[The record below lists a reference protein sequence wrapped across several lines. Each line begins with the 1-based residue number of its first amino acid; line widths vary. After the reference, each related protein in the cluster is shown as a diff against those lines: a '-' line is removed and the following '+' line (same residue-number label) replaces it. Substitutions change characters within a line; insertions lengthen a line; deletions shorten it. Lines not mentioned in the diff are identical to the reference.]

1 MSYLYILNY
10 VMTNYLRASL
20 FLLFASLFST
30 PSFCQDNTE
39 RTDKLYSMSGIGLSL
54 PVGESSNFMR
64 AKFSTTVGVN
74 LGLGNQGLFLY
85 PQLSL
90 HVFGYDNSEM
100 DSKSNYIL
108 NQGRASS
115 YLMNVALGYRKITG
129 KFAFYGFIG
138 AGGGF
143 ILTPR
148 VVVNAGANTATLNN
162 KTNHIGIIE
171 PGAGVEYNLG
181 GTNFFAESSY
191 MRGLGKIGDY
201 TFKTVPLTI
210 GIKPNL
216 SRLLYKNR

>member
-1 MSYLYILNY
+1 MLYIYTLTYTMINH
-10 VMTNYLRASL
+10 LRAY
-20 FLLFASLFST
+20 LLFIFVSLFST

-39 RTDKLYSMSGIGLSL
+39 RVDKLYSMSGIGLSL

-90 HVFGYDNSEM
+90 HVFGYDNTEM
-100 DSKSNYIL
+100 DAKSNYIL

-115 YLMNVALGYRKITG
+115 YLLNVALGYRKITG

-138 AGGGF
+138 GGGGF

-148 VVVNAGANTATLNN
+148 AVVDAGANTVTLNN
-162 KTNHIGIIE
+162 KTNHIGIIQ

-181 GTNFFAESSY
+181 GTNFFVEGSY

-201 TFKTVPLTI
+201 TFKTVPITV

-216 SRLLYKNR
+216 SKLFYKSK